1 MSKIVYSP
9 DKPND
14 CRYCHFWKTIKR
26 AAVWAKKIVTT
37 YEAICSLTRIVGESN
52 TALCKQCEHAI
63 NSLYAVQL
71 HLVKL
76 AYLRGA
82 EDREK
87 MLR

>member
-1 MSKIVYSP
+1 MDRGFMEHYFDMAYDDATGEIAG
-9 DKPND
+9 DD
-14 CRYCHFWKTIKR
+14 ERYAELQKV
-26 AAVWAKKIVTT
+26 AD
-37 YEAICSLTRIVGESN
+37 EAIHTLAGIVGESN
-52 TALCKQCEHAI
+52 TSLWKQCEHAI

-71 HLVKL
+71 HLAKL

>member
-1 MSKIVYSP
+1 MDRAFMEHYFDIAFTDP
-9 DKPND
+9 TGEIAGDD
-14 CRYCHFWKTIKR
+14 ERY
-26 AAVWAKKIVTT
+26 A
-37 YEAICSLTRIVGESN
+37 E
-52 TALCKQCEHAI
+52 
-63 NSLYAVQL
+63 L

>member
-1 MSKIVYSP
+1 MMDRGFMEHYFEIAY
-9 DKPND
+9 ND
-14 CRYCHFWKTIKR
+14 VAGDDERYAELQK
-26 AAVWAKKIVTT
+26 AAD
-37 YEAICSLTRIVGESN
+37 EAICSLTRIVGESN
-52 TALCKQCEHAI
+52 AALCKQCEHAI

-71 HLVKL
+71 HLAKL

>member
-1 MSKIVYSP
+1 MDRAFMEHYFDIAFTDP
-9 DKPND
+9 TGEIAGDD
-14 CRYCHFWKTIKR
+14 ERYAELQALADEAVKTL
-26 AAVWAKKIVTT
+26 A
-37 YEAICSLTRIVGESN
+37 SIVGESN
-52 TALCKQCEHAI
+52 IELWKQCEHTI
-63 NSLYAVQL
+63 NSMYSVRL

>member
-1 MSKIVYSP
+1 MDRVFMEHYFEIAYNDVAGEIAGNDERYSEMQ
-9 DKPND
+9 K
-14 CRYCHFWKTIKR
+14 
-26 AAVWAKKIVTT
+26 AAD
-37 YEAICSLTRIVGESN
+37 EAICSLTSIAGESN
-52 TALCKQCEHAI
+52 TAFCKQCEHAI

-71 HLVKL
+71 HLAKL

>member
-1 MSKIVYSP
+1 MDREFMEHYFEIAYDDVAGEIAGGDEQYTKLQGIA
-9 DKPND
+9 DE
-14 CRYCHFWKTIKR
+14 
-26 AAVWAKKIVTT
+26 AVQTLA
-37 YEAICSLTRIVGESN
+37 RIVGEAN
-52 TALCKQCEHAI
+52 TPIWKQCEHTI

-71 HLVKL
+71 HLTKL

>member
-1 MSKIVYSP
+1 MDRVFMEYYFEIAYDDVAGEIAGDDEQYAELQRVA
-9 DKPND
+9 DE
-14 CRYCHFWKTIKR
+14 
-26 AAVWAKKIVTT
+26 AVQTLASTV
-37 YEAICSLTRIVGESN
+37 EESN
-52 TALCKQCEHAI
+52 TDLWKQCEHAI

-71 HLVKL
+71 HLAKL

>member
-1 MSKIVYSP
+1 MEHYFDIAFNDPIGVITGGDERHAELPVLADEAVKTLTSIVSE
-9 DKPND
+9 
-14 CRYCHFWKTIKR
+14 WSSEL
-26 AAVWAKKIVTT
+26 W
-37 YEAICSLTRIVGESN
+37 
-52 TALCKQCEHAI
+52 KQCEHTI
-63 NSLYAVQL
+63 NSIYSVQL

>member
-1 MSKIVYSP
+1 MDRGFMEHYFDMAYDDVTGEIAG
-9 DKPND
+9 DD
-14 CRYCHFWKTIKR
+14 ERYAELQK
-26 AAVWAKKIVTT
+26 AAD
-37 YEAICSLTRIVGESN
+37 EAICSLTRIVGESN
-52 TALCKQCEHAI
+52 AALCKQCEHAI

-76 AYLRGA
+76 AYLCGA

>member
-1 MSKIVYSP
+1 MMDRGFMEHYFEIAY
-9 DKPND
+9 ND
-14 CRYCHFWKTIKR
+14 VAGEIAGDDERYAELQK
-26 AAVWAKKIVTT
+26 AAD
-37 YEAICSLTRIVGESN
+37 EAICSLTRIVGESN
-52 TALCKQCEHAI
+52 AALCKQCEHAI

-76 AYLRGA
+76 AYLCGA

>member
-1 MSKIVYSP
+1 MDRTFMEHYFDIAY
-9 DKPND
+9 ND
-14 CRYCHFWKTIKR
+14 VTGEIAGDDERYAELQKV
-26 AAVWAKKIVTT
+26 AD
-37 YEAICSLTRIVGESN
+37 EAIHTLAGLVGESS
-52 TALCKQCEHAI
+52 TALWKQCEHAI

-71 HLVKL
+71 HLAKL

>member
-1 MSKIVYSP
+1 MDRGFMEHYFEIAY
-9 DKPND
+9 ND
-14 CRYCHFWKTIKR
+14 VTGEIAGEDERYAELQL
-26 AAVWAKKIVTT
+26 AAD
-37 YEAICSLTRIVGESN
+37 EAIHALADTVGEAN
-52 TALCKQCEHAI
+52 TSIWKQCEHAI

-71 HLVKL
+71 QLAKL

>member
-1 MSKIVYSP
+1 MDRGFMEHYFEIAY
-9 DKPND
+9 ND
-14 CRYCHFWKTIKR
+14 VTGEIAGEDERYTELQK
-26 AAVWAKKIVTT
+26 AAD
-37 YEAICSLTRIVGESN
+37 EAIHALADTVGEAN
-52 TALCKQCEHAI
+52 TSLWKQCEHAI

-71 HLVKL
+71 YLAKL